1 MKPINRKI
9 IALFTKAILVQI
21 YLIFLM
27 TTGCQSENNK
37 SGGFSESLAE
47 KKITYGPDTVVID
60 PETAQLLKHNS
71 LPPLSAQNEAFSST
85 EDYEDIN
92 GQSIFQQGANGD
104 LDNATLPIPDRLFND
119 LGNTNLPNKQTETV
133 DSHQVTPVGNALTS
147 EQLNL
152 AQDDVS
158 EVGFPRLYDPNLAY
172 TPISVNFNEA
182 DIGQVIRTI
191 SEITGINF
199 IVDDDITGTVTVH
212 SPTDIQLG
220 ELYRF
225 LESILEVK
233 GFAAIPS
240 QDHVKIISRTQ
251 AHQHNLHMR
260 VGCDP
265 SQIPL
270 NDSIVNQLMPL
281 KYADAVEIG
290 NLIQPRLSVN
300 SHLTVYPKTNSILI
314 TDTSSNIHQVARIIQ
329 QLDVPGA
336 QQEQAVIS
344 LTYASAQTLARQI
357 TQLVDRGNAE
367 SIRPRGSAQTIRMP
381 SQAQIQ
387 AVERTNS
394 LIVIAN
400 RQTMEFIKDLI
411 QRLDV
416 ERPAGTDNMH
426 VESLRYAQAKPMA
439 ESLSAAVANLS
450 SARPDDPRPP
460 INIIPDESTNA
471 LIIHASQQDYQII
484 AGIIDK
490 LDIPR
495 EQVLVE
501 LFIMEVSEETL
512 REIGIDWATLDQA
525 VADSVRF
532 FGGTNFGVRVD
543 SASGNLE
550 GFSLGA
556 FKEVGGEVQIGSIL
570 SALEKES
577 GVNILSKPHILTS
590 NHQTAEIFVGETVP
604 MLEQN
609 RIDENAPITQPVI
622 QTYKYTDVGVSLNII
637 PHVNQGR
644 QVSLEIDSKFT
655 QISENLSLSAATPT
669 TATRQI
675 KTSIS
680 MPNGQTVVIGGLI
693 RDDKITIEKK
703 IPILGDLPL
712 LGGLFKFQRDRIQK
726 TNLLLFIT
734 PYIINGQPTAPAATQ
749 KQTDSKQK
757 YNDQESQYRD
767 PDQY

>member
-1 MKPINRKI
+1 MKPIKRKI
-9 IALFTKAILVQI
+9 ITLFTKVILIQI
-21 YLIFLM
+21 YLIFLL
-27 TTGCQSENNK
+27 TTGCQSEINK
-37 SGGFSESLAE
+37 PGGFSESLAE

-60 PETAQLLKHNS
+60 PKTAQLLKNNS
-71 LPPLSAQNEAFSST
+71 RPSLSAQNDVISGAGE
-85 EDYEDIN
+85 YEDVTEP
-92 GQSIFQQGANGD
+92 SILQHGTNGD
-104 LDNATLPIPDRLFND
+104 IDKALAAIPDRLLND
-119 LGNTNLPNKQTETV
+119 QGNTVLPDEQSQAV
-133 DSHQVTPVGNALTS
+133 DSDHVGSDSNANTS
-147 EQLNL
+147 EQQNPN
-152 AQDDVS
+152 QDIVP
-158 EVGFPRLYDPNLAY
+158 EVGFPTLYDPNLAF

-182 DIGQVIRTI
+182 DIGQVIKTI
-191 SEITGINF
+191 SDITGINF
-199 IVDDDITGTVTVH
+199 IVDDNITGTVTVH

-220 ELYRF
+220 ELYQF
-225 LESILEVK
+225 LESILEVT

-240 QDHVKIISRTQ
+240 QDHVKIIPRAQ

-290 NLIQPRLSVN
+290 NLIQPRLSVS
-300 SHLTVYPKTNSILI
+300 SHLTVYPKTNAILI

-336 QQEQAVIS
+336 QQEQAVIA
-344 LTYASAQTLARQI
+344 LTYASAQALARQI
-357 TQLVDRGNAE
+357 TQIVDRYNTD
-367 SIRPRGSAQTIRMP
+367 SVRPRGSAQTIRMP
-381 SQAQIQ
+381 SLAQVE

-400 RQTMEFIKDLI
+400 RHTMGFIKDLVN
-411 QRLDV
+411 RLDV
-416 ERPAGTDNMH
+416 ARPVGTDNMH
-426 VESLRYAQAKPMA
+426 VEFLKYAQAKPTA
-439 ESLSAAVANLS
+439 ENLSAAIANLS

-484 AGIIDK
+484 AGIINK
-490 LDIPR
+490 IDIPR

-543 SASGNLE
+543 SASDNLE
-550 GFSLGA
+550 GLSVGA

-604 MLEQN
+604 FLEQN
-609 RIDENAPITQPVI
+609 RIEQNAPTTQPII

-637 PHVNQGR
+637 PHINQGR

-655 QISENLSLSAATPT
+655 QISENLSLSAEIPT

-703 IPILGDLPL
+703 IPLLGDLPL
-712 LGGLFKFQRDRIQK
+712 LGGLFKFRRDRIQK

-734 PYIINGQPTAPAATQ
+734 PYIINNQPATPAA
-749 KQTDSKQK
+749 
-757 YNDQESQYRD
+757 
-767 PDQY
+767 

>member
-1 MKPINRKI
+1 MKPFKRNIY
-9 IALFTKAILVQI
+9 ALLIKVSLVHI
-21 YLIFLM
+21 YLILLF
-27 TTGCQSENNK
+27 TAGCPSENIK
-37 SGGFSESLAE
+37 HAGLSESLAE
-47 KKITYGPDTVVID
+47 KKITYGPDTVVVD
-60 PETAQLLKHNS
+60 PKTAQLLKNNS
-71 LPPLSAQNEAFSST
+71 LPPRAADNEIFSG
-85 EDYEDIN
+85 ERDDFDIPT
-92 GQSIFQQGANGD
+92 QSIFPQTKKGD
-104 LDNATLPIPDRLFND
+104 LDNATLPIPDQSNHD
-119 LGNTNLPNKQTETV
+119 SNNTTAFDGQSRIINQNQTSSDDHSLIT
-133 DSHQVTPVGNALTS
+133 
-147 EQLNL
+147 EQLNSSL
-152 AQDDVS
+152 DFAP
-158 EVGFPRLYDPNLAY
+158 EVEFPALIDPNLAN
-172 TPISVNFNEA
+172 TFISVNFNEA
-182 DIGQVIRTI
+182 DIGQVVRTI

-212 SPTDIQLG
+212 SPTDIPLG
-220 ELYRF
+220 DLYHF
-225 LESILEVK
+225 LESILDVK

-240 QDHVKIISRTQ
+240 QDHVKIISRAQ
-251 AHQHNLHMR
+251 VHQHNLHMR

-265 SQIPL
+265 DQIPL
-270 NDSIVNQLMPL
+270 NDSVVNQLMPL

-290 NLIQPRLSVN
+290 NLIQPRLNDS
-300 SHLTVYPKTNSILI
+300 SHLTIYPKTNAILI
-314 TDTSSNIHQVARIIQ
+314 TDTSSNIHQIAKIIQ

-336 QQEQAVIS
+336 QQEQAVIP
-344 LTYASAQTLARQI
+344 LTYASAQILARQI
-357 TQLVDRGNAE
+357 TQIVDRFNAD
-367 SIRPRGSAQTIRMP
+367 SMRPRGSAQTIRMP
-381 SQAQIQ
+381 SIAQIQ
-387 AVERTNS
+387 AAERTNS

-400 RQTMEFIKDLI
+400 RQTMDFIKELA

-416 ERPAGTDNMH
+416 VRPAGTDNMH
-426 VESLRYAQAKPMA
+426 VEFLRYAQAKPIA
-439 ESLSAAVANLS
+439 ESLSAALTNFS
-450 SARPDDPRPP
+450 SAQPNEPRPP

-471 LIIHASQQDYQII
+471 LIIHASQQDYQVI
-484 AGIIDK
+484 AGIINK

-512 REIGIDWATLDQA
+512 REIGIDWATMDQA

-543 SASGNLE
+543 SANGNLE
-550 GFSLGA
+550 GLSVGA
-556 FKEVGGEVQIGSIL
+556 FKEVGDEVKIGSIL

-604 MLEQN
+604 FLQQN
-609 RIDENAPITQPVI
+609 RIAEEAPTTQPVI
-622 QTYKYTDVGVSLNII
+622 QTYVYKDVGVSLNII

-655 QISENLSLSAATPT
+655 QISENLSISDSTPT

-675 KTSIS
+675 KTGIS

-703 IPILGDLPL
+703 IPLLGDIPL

-734 PYIINGQPTAPAATQ
+734 PYIINGQTTTPIAAEKQSDTQ
-749 KQTDSKQK
+749 QNNKPDKSPQ
-757 YNDQESQYRD
+757 QESY
-767 PDQY
+767 